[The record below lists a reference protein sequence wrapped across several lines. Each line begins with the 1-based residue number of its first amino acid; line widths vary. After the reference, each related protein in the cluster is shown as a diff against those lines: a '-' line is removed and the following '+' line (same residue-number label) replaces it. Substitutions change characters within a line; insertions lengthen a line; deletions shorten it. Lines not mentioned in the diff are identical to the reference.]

1 MIRSFFAT
9 QFVWFFCI
17 SIKQITYTTVLSL
30 SILVCCSCSSSTA
43 ILRGQV
49 TEVTGNQMPSP
60 ELPQGTMPQPFATRL
75 ALCKPLQANF
85 SLENPQLFSKLPEI
99 PVYSFRTK
107 PNGKFSTRVKPGT
120 YTLLI
125 ETSAGWWAPYIK
137 GKILYPITLRTG
149 QDTSLRL
156 QVTVHA
162 VF

>member
-1 MIRSFFAT
+1 MFTAALG
-9 QFVWFFCI
+9 I
-17 SIKQITYTTVLSL
+17 SMQVFY
-30 SILVCCSCSSSTA
+30 SCSSTA

-60 ELPQGTMPQPFATRL
+60 DLPQGAMPQPFATRL

-85 SLENPQLFSKLPEI
+85 SLENPQLFSTLPEA
-99 PVYSFRTK
+99 PVHRFRTK
-107 PNGKFSTRVKPGT
+107 SNGQFSIRVKAGT

-125 ETSAGWWAPYIK
+125 ETSAGWWAPYIQ

-156 QVTVHA
+156 QVTVNA